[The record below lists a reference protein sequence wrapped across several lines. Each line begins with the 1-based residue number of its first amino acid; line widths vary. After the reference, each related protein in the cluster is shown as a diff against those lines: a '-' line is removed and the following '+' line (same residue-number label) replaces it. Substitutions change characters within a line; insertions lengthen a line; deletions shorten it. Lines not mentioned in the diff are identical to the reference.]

1 MRTNL
6 IAVQARMKR
15 NDYAGEAAFHAK
27 ISALMADAARKAD
40 FSLPTIVAFPEL
52 IGMYIGPMLAY
63 PDEYGASSTFEGAG
77 RAVLGKLWGSLP
89 EEHRPTPVE
98 AARRLLFVTPA
109 LEAERVYR
117 ETFASLAREYK
128 CYIGAGSI
136 PLPPID
142 SEPAHCGRF
151 VVDQTKVYNTSY
163 LFSPRGTCIGR
174 TPKVNMTPGNEA
186 LLFDPAP
193 ASEVFPTQ
201 TAIGS
206 IGTLVC
212 LDGFHEDLVSRL
224 DVMGAQVLLKPSYNQ
239 QSWDGPCSYD
249 ASAKEG
255 DRWLA
260 TGCPSIIQGRESIRF
275 GVNPMLVGSVFE
287 DTMAEG
293 LSTISRNTGD
303 ACASWDTGVL
313 AMASDPSTE
322 EVLAATVD
330 L

>member
-6 IAVQARMKR
+6 VAVQARMER
-15 NDYAGEAAFHAK
+15 ADYADETAFRTKVA
-27 ISALMADAARKAD
+27 ALMAEAARKAD

-52 IGMYIGPMLAY
+52 IGMYIGPMLSY

-77 RAVLGKLWGSLP
+77 RAVLGRLWGSLP

-117 ETFASLAREYK
+117 ETFTSLAREYN

-136 PLPPID
+136 PLPPMD
-142 SEPAHCGRF
+142 VEPAHGGRF
-151 VVDQTKVYNTSY
+151 VADQTKVHNTAY

-174 TPKVNMTPGNEA
+174 TPKVNMTAGNEA

-193 ASEVFPTQ
+193 VSEVFPTQ

-212 LDGFHEDLVSRL
+212 LDGFHESLVSRL
-224 DVMGAQVLLKPSYNQ
+224 DAMGAQVLLKPSYNQ
-239 QSWDGPCSYD
+239 QAWNGPCSYD
-249 ASAKEG
+249 PDAKEG
-255 DRWLA
+255 ERWLA
-260 TGCPSIIQGRESIRF
+260 TGCPSIIQGRENIRF

-303 ACASWDTGVL
+303 PCAPYGAGLL
-313 AMASDPSTE
+313 AIASDPANE
-322 EVLAATVD
+322 EILVATVD